1 MASTLEVDKLKH
13 SGDDPMSEN
22 AAHAFELPY
31 ADGTEGQA
39 LVTDGSKTLAFETV
53 GGTNTGWNL
62 IQTDTNTQTIS
73 SLVIEEA
80 TSGAWSGFHQL
91 KVVITNLRIAA
102 SNNTRVKMSNDG
114 GTNYGSWEQTSAIV
128 YNNSGFKGQESSWG
142 TAYAY
147 IFDSTFYAN
156 NSADQKAMFEMDI
169 FMDGGD
175 ICMSG
180 RADGNDSGGDHCFVM
195 CKGTGLELTAINHM
209 YFENISWTNGI
220 FRLYGLTVS

>member
-1 MASTLEVDKLKH
+1 MASTIEVDKLKH
-13 SGDDPMSEN
+13 SGESS
-22 AAHAFELPY
+22 HAFTLPT
-31 ADGTEGQA
+31 ADGTTGQA
-39 LVTDGSKTLAFETV
+39 LVTDGSKTLSFDTV
-53 GGTNTGWNL
+53 GGANTGWNL

-114 GTNYGSWEQTSAIV
+114 GTNYGSWEQTSSIV
-128 YNNSGFKGQESSWG
+128 YNNSGFKGEASSWG